1 MQSFEAKRTQSA
13 KRNDCARLSR
23 CGADARAPRIHEEDT
38 PAHENPIEVS
48 RSRRDFFLTPR
59 LFFLTPD
66 ALGFIQR
73 LTMKPTVQLRRD
85 VRPQAQPCGR
95 AHSGA
100 LGRSWQAT
108 VGGSSVAIHRAPTR
122 PATPKTER
130 PSFAACGMQLEN
142 LSDFGDFGYSIV
154 EVIPF

>member
-1 MQSFEAKRTQSA
+1 MQ
-13 KRNDCARLSR
+13 
-23 CGADARAPRIHEEDT
+23 
-38 PAHENPIEVS
+38 
-48 RSRRDFFLTPR
+48 R
-59 LFFLTPD
+59 LFFLTPGV
-66 ALGFIQR
+66 LGFIQR

-108 VGGSSVAIHRAPTR
+108 VGGSSVALHRAPAR
-122 PATPKTER
+122 PATSETER